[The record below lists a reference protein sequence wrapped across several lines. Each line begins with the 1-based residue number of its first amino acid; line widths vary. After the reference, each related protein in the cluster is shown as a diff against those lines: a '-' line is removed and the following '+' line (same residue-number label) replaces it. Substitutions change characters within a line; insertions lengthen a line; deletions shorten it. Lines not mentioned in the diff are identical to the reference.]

1 MKRLVMLALPIFA
14 AFSATSS
21 AQKCPI
27 GCESKIDALQNQAAA
42 QEKALNQ
49 VPYVQE
55 FTLTPSPNPAHGM
68 SSERELQD
76 YVDVLLVHVSV
87 DHEESA
93 ILFPTAQM
101 QPSSP
106 VTLGLNRVILPSK
119 CRDFSS
125 APARINVFLG
135 LLPQNAPSKNVFG
148 IRVTVE
154 GCNPTGGQIPT
165 EVAVLRKI

>member
-1 MKRLVMLALPIFA
+1 MKRLVVLALSIFTA
-14 AFSATSS
+14 GFSATSS
-21 AQKCPI
+21 AQRCPI

-49 VPYVQE
+49 VPYVQK
-55 FTLTPSPNPAHGM
+55 FTLTPSPDSAHGL
-68 SSERELQD
+68 SSQRELQD

-93 ILFPTAQM
+93 VLFPTQI

-106 VTLGLNRVILPSK
+106 VALGLNRAVLPSK
-119 CRDFSS
+119 CRDSS
-125 APARINVFLG
+125 STEVNINVFLG
-135 LLPQNAPSKNVFG
+135 LLQQNASSKNVFG

-154 GCNPTGGQIPT
+154 GCNPTSGQIPI